1 MLINKSES
9 ATLKH
14 LNDSKV
20 FTLEYSNDMDDI
32 YKILKNTIEIK
43 KAKESFALSS
53 GKIDKYKYFTGEKI
67 LPSNRR
73 QIIEKVK
80 FTYSPLANVLE
91 KQTKKQVDAIKS
103 LHFSNKTSESDQLK
117 RFPQNQLNC
126 LIIDKLKQINQLQ
139 SIIKSGKLDYKSK
152 TGKNCF

>member
-1 MLINKSES
+1 MLINKRES

-20 FTLEYSNDMDDI
+20 FTLEYSNDMDGI

-91 KQTKKQVDAIKS
+91 KQTK
-103 LHFSNKTSESDQLK
+103 NKLM
-117 RFPQNQLNC
+117 R
-126 LIIDKLKQINQLQ
+126 
-139 SIIKSGKLDYKSK
+139 
-152 TGKNCF
+152 

>member
-1 MLINKSES
+1 MLINKRES

-91 KQTKKQVDAIKS
+91 KQTEKQVDAIKS
-103 LHFSNKTSESDQLK
+103 LHFSNKTSELDQLK
-117 RFPQNQLNC
+117 RFPQNQLNY